1 MLLVLAGSSGFNQKN
16 NPMTSSALVTRSWNG
31 HAIQRRRADG
41 YVNATAMC
49 QVAGRRWH
57 HYAINLRSAEY
68 IKALEGSAGIPADL
82 LAQTISTGPNHLRGT
97 WVHPRLAVDLARWI
111 SPEFAV
117 WMDGWILEELE
128 KNAKAAT
135 QQQLALNALSPD
147 DTAAVIGLACAQ
159 LAKTVDSIAG
169 LMGHAPT
176 LNSCVFSQANQC
188 MDESKRLL
196 AMVDRLMQTM
206 PIVTP
211 RQRRM
216 A

>member
-1 MLLVLAGSSGFNQKN
+1 MAKASGKHLPHYFGTLRGRDYIQALQGS
-16 NPMTSSALVTRSWNG
+16 V
-31 HAIQRRRADG
+31 
-41 YVNATAMC
+41 
-49 QVAGRRWH
+49 
-57 HYAINLRSAEY
+57 
-68 IKALEGSAGIPADL
+68 GIPTDL
-82 LAQTISTGPNHLRGT
+82 LSQTVTTGPNAGRGT

-117 WMDGWILEELE
+117 WMDGWILEGLQE
-128 KNAKAAT
+128 KAKSAI
-135 QQQLALNALSPD
+135 QLQLAMSPD

-159 LAKTVDSIAG
+159 LARTVDSIAG
-169 LMGHAPT
+169 LVGHPPT
-176 LNSCVFSQANQC
+176 LNSAIFSQASEC

-206 PIVTP
+206 PIAAP